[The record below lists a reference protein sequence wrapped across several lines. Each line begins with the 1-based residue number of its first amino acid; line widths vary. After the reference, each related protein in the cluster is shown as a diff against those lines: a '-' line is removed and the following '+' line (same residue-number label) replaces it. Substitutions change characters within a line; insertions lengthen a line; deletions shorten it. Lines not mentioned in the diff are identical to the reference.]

1 MFFRERI
8 IEKLRYLEISLSYLR
23 SRRDITLKD
32 LQENYELR
40 SAIERNFQIAI
51 EAAIDIGEMII
62 SQEGSEMPE
71 TYREVFLRL
80 GEAGVIPEDFS
91 NRLAQM
97 AGFRNIL
104 VHQYSEVDLTKLLE
118 FLKTRLE
125 DLELFSEYIKEYL
138 RSKAVEDPS
147 TT

>member
-1 MFFRERI
+1 MFFKEKI
-8 IEKLRYLEISLSYLR
+8 TEKLRYLEISLSYLR
-23 SRRDITLKD
+23 SRRDITL
-32 LQENYELR
+32 YELR

-71 TYREVFLRL
+71 TYGDIFLRL
-80 GEAGVIPEDFS
+80 GEIGVIPEDFS

-97 AGFRNIL
+97 AGFRNIP
-104 VHQYSEVDLTKLLE
+104 VHQYSEVDLTMLLE

-125 DLELFSEYIKEYL
+125 DLELFSDYIKEYL
-138 RSKAVEDPS
+138 RSKAAEA
-147 TT
+147 